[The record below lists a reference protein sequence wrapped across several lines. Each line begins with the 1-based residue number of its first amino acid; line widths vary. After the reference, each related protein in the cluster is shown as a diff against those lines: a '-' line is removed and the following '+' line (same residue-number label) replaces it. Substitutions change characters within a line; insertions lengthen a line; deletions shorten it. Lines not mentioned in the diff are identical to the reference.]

1 MAVSVAVQK
10 LMDEYNRFSSTTMN
24 ELFKNDDMRAKKYT
38 IEYEDLIFDYS
49 KNRFDEKVL
58 EALIELD
65 K

>member
-38 IEYEDLIFDYS
+38 IEY
-49 KNRFDEKVL
+49 
-58 EALIELD
+58 
-65 K
+65 